1 MVNKNKKKNNN
12 NNNNTIKDKITT
24 VSVIDASGSLLPFVS
39 ICTPTFNRRPFI
51 PYMIK
56 CFEHQDYPK
65 DRIEWIIVDDGTDKI
80 GDLVQHIP
88 QVKYFA
94 YEDQMVLGKKRNLMH
109 DKTKGDIIVYMDD
122 DDYYPPVRISHAVDT
137 LIKNPKALCVGSSE
151 IYIYFKH
158 IEKMYQF
165 GPYNATHATAGTF
178 AFRRKLLSLTRY
190 DDTAALAEEKHFLK
204 NYTIPFAQL
213 DPMKSILVF
222 SHIHNTFDKRRLL
235 ENINPQFTK
244 ESTKTVELFIPDAD
258 MRDFYMN
265 QIEVLLKPYAPGRP
279 VMKPEVLKQMV
290 KIEKGRRAEM
300 EKMRLQQ
307 QNMPSIS
314 ITRPD
319 GVTQTLTMEQII
331 QLLQH
336 QEEQINQLNH
346 LLKGKETEINMLN
359 SISLSGPDGVQHKL
373 NIEQVVSILQ
383 QQQAKIGELNT
394 TIIAKDV
401 EIENL
406 KKTPVSLC

>member
-1 MVNKNKKKNNN
+1 
-12 NNNNTIKDKITT
+12 
-24 VSVIDASGSLLPFVS
+24 
-39 ICTPTFNRRPFI
+39 
-51 PYMIK
+51 
-56 CFEHQDYPK
+56 
-65 DRIEWIIVDDGTDKI
+65 
-80 GDLVQHIP
+80 
-88 QVKYFA
+88 
-94 YEDQMVLGKKRNLMH
+94 
-109 DKTKGDIIVYMDD
+109 
-122 DDYYPPVRISHAVDT
+122 
-137 LIKNPKALCVGSSE
+137 
-151 IYIYFKH
+151 
-158 IEKMYQF
+158 
-165 GPYNATHATAGTF
+165 
-178 AFRRKLLSLTRY
+178 
-190 DDTAALAEEKHFLK
+190 
-204 NYTIPFAQL
+204 
-213 DPMKSILVF
+213 
-222 SHIHNTFDKRRLL
+222 
-235 ENINPQFTK
+235 
-244 ESTKTVELFIPDAD
+244 
-258 MRDFYMN
+258 
-265 QIEVLLKPYAPGRP
+265 
-279 VMKPEVLKQMV
+279 MKPEVLKQMV